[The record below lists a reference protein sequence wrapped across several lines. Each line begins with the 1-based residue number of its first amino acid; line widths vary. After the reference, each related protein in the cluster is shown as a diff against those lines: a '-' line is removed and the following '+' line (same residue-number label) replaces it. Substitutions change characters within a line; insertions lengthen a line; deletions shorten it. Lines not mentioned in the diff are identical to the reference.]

1 MLKRSGLFLTI
12 STMLAL
18 TACGGSSS
26 TVDPLLDDDM
36 QEDEPIDIID
46 DSTLASRIQGV
57 WLGEC
62 DYFASD
68 DISEREITAIT
79 STQMIRDF
87 HQFDGADCQGVPR
100 GQMFPLRIYDYEL
113 GSDIAAND
121 GTTAAQVNLVI
132 KQLSSSGVLRD
143 AAILDQVRFDIIGI
157 DADGTLLRTQQETTN
172 ESNRPSS
179 LDGAERF
186 VVKAAITAPSL
197 SASDL
202 LGTYSPGCQARAGG
216 FSSIVTE
223 SVDADK
229 SVWVEEFH
237 LNSNCAGSPDAA
249 MQRITDYVLGEEF
262 VSVFGDTMRR
272 VQATANPKTILYGE
286 DTVGSLDLGT
296 LRVVYD
302 AVALVDDTLMRGDC
316 VTRVDECKSDSANHS
331 DMIDFELGGF
341 IRYRRVQP

>member
-1 MLKRSGLFLTI
+1 MLKRFHYLLISSTI
-12 STMLAL
+12 LAL
-18 TACGGSSS
+18 PACGSSN
-26 TVDPLLDDDM
+26 TADPLLDDEM
-36 QEDEPIDIID
+36 QEDDPIDIIND
-46 DSTLASRIQGV
+46 AALASRIQGA

-62 DYFASD
+62 DYIARD

-79 STQMIRDF
+79 STQIIRDF

-113 GSDIAAND
+113 GSDIAANE
-121 GTTAAQVNLVI
+121 GTTAAQLNLVI
-132 KQLSSSGVLRD
+132 RQLSTAGVLRD

-157 DADGTLLRTQQETTN
+157 DATGALLRTQQETTT

-179 LDGAERF
+179 LEGAERF
-186 VVKAAITAPSL
+186 IVKTAITEPSL
-197 SASDL
+197 STADL
-202 LGTYSPGCQARAGG
+202 VGTYSPGCQPRAGG

-223 SVDADK
+223 SVDPDK

-249 MQRITDYVLGEEF
+249 MQRITDYVFGDEF
-262 VSVFGDTMRR
+262 ISVFGDTMRR
-272 VQATANPKTILYGE
+272 VQTTANPKTILYGE

-296 LRVVYD
+296 LRVRYD
-302 AVALVDDTLMRGDC
+302 AIALVDDTLMRGDC
-316 VTRVDECKSDSANHS
+316 VTRVDECKNDSANFS

-341 IRYRRVQP
+341 IRYQRVQP